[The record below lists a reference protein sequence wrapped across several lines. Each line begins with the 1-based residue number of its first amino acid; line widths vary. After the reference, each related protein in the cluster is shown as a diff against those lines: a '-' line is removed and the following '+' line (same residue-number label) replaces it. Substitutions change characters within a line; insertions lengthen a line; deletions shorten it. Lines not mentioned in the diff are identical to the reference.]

1 MKYFIKILFALTLT
15 TALFAENE
23 IKSPSPE
30 HINDDSL
37 QVIDNTKPENT
48 DENSISLQG
57 DDSTADIPS
66 TSNETSV
73 AEEASEDKVPIGDI
87 RDIRPAV
94 DLPVEPWQI
103 IAITCGI
110 LALLFILIFIF
121 QKRHGQH
128 PGISI
133 IPPDPYHKALQ
144 ELEAAL
150 QLIQRLDQRPFATGL
165 TDAVRG
171 YLAAVFGLP
180 APECTTEEVLE
191 QLPNVTLLTEEIRE
205 NITHLLQ
212 QCDLAKFTKLQ
223 FEQPD
228 RLKLYHQAKE
238 FIQSTDKLIQ
248 LQNANTTEQ

>member
-1 MKYFIKILFALTLT
+1 MKHFIKILFTLTLT
-15 TALFAENE
+15 IALFAENE
-23 IKSPSPE
+23 TEIPTSDHSG
-30 HINDDSL
+30 NDSL
-37 QVIDNTKPENT
+37 PVIDNAKSENT
-48 DENSISLQG
+48 DGNSISLQA
-57 DDSTADIPS
+57 DDSTADIISPTDENS
-66 TSNETSV
+66 IPK
-73 AEEASEDKVPIGDI
+73 EASEDEAPLKDI

-94 DLPVEPWQI
+94 DLPMETWQI

-110 LALLFILIFIF
+110 LALLFILIFTIK
-121 QKRHGQH
+121 KRHGQH

-133 IPPDPYHKALQ
+133 VPPDPYHKALQ

-191 QLPNVTLLTEEIRE
+191 QLPSVTLLTEEIRE

-223 FEQPD
+223 FEQSD
-228 RLKLYHQAKE
+228 RLNLYHQAKE
-238 FIQSTDKLIQ
+238 FILSTDKLIQ
-248 LQNANTTEQ
+248 LQNANTPER

>member
-1 MKYFIKILFALTLT
+1 MKHFIKILFALTLT

-23 IKSPSPE
+23 TENPSPE
-30 HINDDSL
+30 RINNDSL
-37 QVIDNTKPENT
+37 QVIDNAKPENT
-48 DENSISLQG
+48 DGNSISLKAG
-57 DDSTADIPS
+57 DSTADITS
-66 TSNETSV
+66 TPNENSITK
-73 AEEASEDKVPIGDI
+73 EASEDEAPLEDI

-94 DLPVEPWQI
+94 DLPVETWQI

-110 LALLFILIFIF
+110 LVLLLILIFIL
-121 QKRHGQH
+121 KRRHGQH
-128 PGISI
+128 SGISI
-133 IPPDPYHKALQ
+133 IPHDPYHKALQ

-150 QLIQRLDQRPFATGL
+150 LLIQRLDQRPFATGL

-191 QLPNVTLLTEEIRE
+191 QLPSVTLLTEEIRE

-238 FIQSTDKLIQ
+238 FIQSADKLIQ
-248 LQNANTTEQ
+248 LQNANTPEQ